1 MSDAGEI
8 CRSGQTR
15 GVTTHSPDFLATG
28 SEFPLAECLV
38 AQLPSEADVVIL
50 PLAAVFTG
58 ATEAAIAVAEL
69 LGATEFRVEALL
81 VTDKESA
88 NNEHFAQRIREA
100 DAVIVTDG
108 SPLHLRSTL
117 RETEVE
123 RALRDAS
130 LVVGMG
136 SVATVFGDP
145 MIDPR
150 GGAPTTG
157 MGLFTDAIVT
167 VDGPTLE
174 RTRELVGDDVELY
187 VVEPKMGI
195 YRHSGEWYV
204 SSAQ

>member
-1 MSDAGEI
+1 
-8 CRSGQTR
+8 
-15 GVTTHSPDFLATG
+15 VTIHSPDFLAAG

-38 AQLPSEADVVIL
+38 AQLPAVADVVIL

-58 ATEAAIAVAEL
+58 ATEAAVAVAEL
-69 LGATEFRVEALL
+69 LGGTDFRVEALL
-81 VTDKESA
+81 VTNKESA

-117 RETEVE
+117 RETAVE

-167 VDGPTLE
+167 IEGPTLE
-174 RTRELVGDDVELY
+174 RTRELLTDDVELY
-187 VVEPKMGI
+187 VVERKMGI